1 MCICMYVCSIHIHT
15 DKHTHTHTHTHTR
28 TITHALAHAHVQ
40 ASGLLDGML
49 QWLMQHFDASAP
61 GPGGVRPVDIEAGG
75 DDAAPPLDE
84 CVDVRARMLDN
95 DAKAWRRMTIDMVC
109 LFARMLRLFIY
120 L

>member
-1 MCICMYVCSIHIHT
+1 
-15 DKHTHTHTHTHTR
+15 
-28 TITHALAHAHVQ
+28 
-40 ASGLLDGML
+40 
-49 QWLMQHFDASAP
+49 MQHFDASAP

-109 LFARMLRLFIY
+109 LFARMLDTDAKAWRRITFIWLCLFVY